1 MVRLQSNFLTQ
12 GSCSENEK
20 KKTRFFIVAVI
31 MKKNNS
37 RTVPNNCF
45 WTAEESSIKVR
56 IMISVVLLDKNHEK

>member
-20 KKTRFFIVAVI
+20 KTSIFYRSVI

-37 RTVPNNCF
+37 KTVTNNCF

>member
-1 MVRLQSNFLTQ
+1 MKM
-12 GSCSENEK
+12 K
-20 KKTRFFIVAVI
+20 KKPRFFIVAVI

>member
-20 KKTRFFIVAVI
+20 KTRFFIVAVI
-31 MKKNNS
+31 MKNNNS
-37 RTVPNNCF
+37 KTVPNNCF

-56 IMISVVLLDKNHEK
+56 IMISVVLLIKVHEK